1 MTFQANLSVD
11 FNPHYKLEIF
21 EAYHVCTANP
31 RKEVKE
37 KGGRESQQ
45 GKQIQNQPVTL
56 HGWVSCMYLVL
67 HMLV

>member
-37 KGGRESQQ
+37 KGGRKSQQ
-45 GKQIQNQPVTL
+45 AKQIQNQPV
-56 HGWVSCMYLVL
+56 HYMVGFLVCIQFFTC
-67 HMLV
+67 